1 MVLCFDKKTFLNIAR
16 NFSVAGVAL
25 PSAFAIVDFGNK
37 IAAVH
42 DTDNLHRPHILTASV
57 EIVKA
62 LANVLAHEVSHFGA
76 DCVCCSLHNLGA
88 LPGLGV

>member
-1 MVLCFDKKTFLNIAR
+1 MVLCFDKKALLDIALK
-16 NFSVAGVAL
+16 FSVAGVAL

-37 IAAVH
+37 ISAVH
-42 DTDNLHRPHILTASV
+42 DTDNLHRPHILMTSV
-57 EIVKA
+57 EVVKA

-76 DCVCCSLHNLGA
+76 DCVCCSLHNLFA